1 MKVTKI
7 QAFKANDGSL
17 WEKES
22 EAIDDNINEVI
33 NDTFDHTCEGSSGNI
48 VNDVKKWIRNYP
60 KEVRYLLANIKH
72 AQINE

>member
-22 EAIDDNINEVI
+22 EAINDNINELI
-33 NDTFDHTCEGSSGNI
+33 SENLHHSCEGSNSNI
-48 VNDVKKWIRNYP
+48 VNDVKAWIRDYP
-60 KEVRYLLANIKH
+60 KEVRYILNNIKH
-72 AQINE
+72 AQIDE